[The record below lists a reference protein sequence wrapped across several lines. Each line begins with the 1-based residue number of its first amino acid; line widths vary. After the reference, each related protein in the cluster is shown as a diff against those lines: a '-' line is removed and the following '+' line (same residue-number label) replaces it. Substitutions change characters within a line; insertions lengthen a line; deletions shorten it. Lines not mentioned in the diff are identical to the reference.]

1 MKLSARSRRLLTE
14 ARVARLAS
22 ADQYAR
28 PHVVPIVFAW
38 SEGHLYTP
46 IDRKPKSVRDWRELR
61 RVRNIETNGR
71 VSVVI
76 DEYSE
81 EWADLVWVRVEGTAD
96 ILTEGA
102 DRDRAAR
109 LLEAKYQQYR
119 KLPLND
125 APIIRIAIEN
135 VSEWHG

>member
-1 MKLSARSRRLLTE
+1 MKLGSGSRRLLAT
-14 ARVARLAS
+14 ARVAHLAS

-38 SEGHLYTP
+38 SEDHLFTP
-46 IDRKPKSVRDWRELR
+46 IDRKPKSVKDWHQLR

-81 EWADLVWVRVEGTAD
+81 DWSDLVWVRLDGTAL
-96 ILTEGA
+96 ILTKGDE
-102 DRDRAAR
+102 RDHGAR
-109 LLEAKYQQYR
+109 LLEEKYPQYR
-119 KLPLND
+119 KLPLDD
-125 APIIRIAIEN
+125 APIIRIAIES